1 MGRFLEEARQQ
12 YPMIVVDT
20 SSLART
26 ANAQLLSRGVDGV
39 LLVARTGKTPG
50 AGLSSDVQALLSV
63 EAPLMG
69 TVLNGCD
76 QSLRLR
82 TAGIEEPKEVSRAYA

>member
-1 MGRFLEEARQQ
+1 
-12 YPMIVVDT
+12 MIIVDS

-26 ANAQLLSRGVDGV
+26 ANAQLLSRGVNGV
-39 LLVARTGKTPG
+39 LLVARAGKTPST
-50 AGLSSDVQALLSV
+50 GLSCDVQALLSV
-63 EAPLMG
+63 EAPLLG